1 MNVKVKI
8 PIIDHLQIKVNEEA
22 VTMTTDSREDKT
34 KASQAMNK
42 EEEGLIDRQEVEEA
56 IGMIFRERS
65 QTRIKTTP
73 QKIHWTI
80 KKKNLILT
88 RKISLR
94 DPMASSMVGT
104 EEVEAVIGVVVAAAR
119 ITNEAARTT
128 REI

>member
-73 QKIHWTI
+73 PKIHWTI